1 MFRDAWFTM
10 DAIQM
15 QGTTIKTARITQILL
30 LAGCL
35 LTHLALPARA
45 QTTIFNGVEV
55 PGVVIAHS
63 PASSGLY
70 LGSPSIAIL
79 PNGDYVASHD
89 IFGPNSNSGTAPNTK
104 VYRSSDRGQTWTYL
118 TTIANQ
124 FYGSLFTHN
133 DALYMFGC
141 NRVNGDLTIRRSTNG
156 GSTWT
161 TPSNTS
167 NGLLQYS
174 SSALGYHTS
183 TLPVVIADG
192 RLWRTFETRDR
203 TTGNSNDMS
212 AALASIPVGADL
224 LKASNWT
231 FTNQIMRQT
240 NWLPNNGFVG
250 WREGNA
256 VVDRSGNVVNILR
269 VDRPTGASEKAAIV
283 RTTSTD
289 TITFDSGGDI
299 INFNGGA
306 KKFVIRYHEATD
318 SYWAVSNVVTAE
330 NYVATRTPGTIRNMV
345 ALMRSDDLEHW
356 TIQRTLLSDLS
367 DVAHIG
373 FQYVDWQF
381 DGDDIVAVSR
391 TAYPDGLG
399 GADSAHNANFFTFH
413 RFQSF
418 VFAGDANFDD
428 QVNLADLQI
437 LGDHWG
443 DSGIHWSAGDFNND
457 GQVNLADLQ
466 ILGDHWG
473 DGGSTDI
480 SFDQALAQLG
490 LSIPEPTTATVFSL
504 GSLAVLRRHKPQP
517 LQSQTTPYVRIAPR
531 RSLRLAHNSSTPPH
545 FHGDNP

>member
-1 MFRDAWFTM
+1 M
-10 DAIQM
+10 IQRS
-15 QGTTIKTARITQILL
+15 TTRRSCIVLLMLLSAVVVSTA
-30 LAGCL
+30 
-35 LTHLALPARA
+35 ARA
-45 QTTIFNGVEV
+45 QTTLFNGVEV

-70 LGSPSIAIL
+70 LGSPSIAIM

-89 IFGPNSNSGTAPNTK
+89 IFGPNSNSSTAPNSK
-104 VYRSSDRGQTWTYL
+104 VYRSTDQGQTWTFL

-124 FYGSLFTHN
+124 FYGSLFVHQ
-133 DALYMFGC
+133 DVLYLFGT
-141 NRVNGDLTIRRSTNG
+141 NRVNGDLTIRRSTNAG
-156 GSTWT
+156 ATWT
-161 TPSNTS
+161 TPTS
-167 NGLLQYS
+167 STTGLLQSS

-183 TLPVVIADG
+183 TLPVVVTDG

-212 AALASIPVGADL
+212 AALASIHYTANL
-224 LKASNWT
+224 LNAANWS
-231 FTNQIMRQT
+231 FTNQIMRQE

-283 RTTSTD
+283 HTTST
-289 TITFDSGGDI
+289 TSITFNPAADI
-299 INFNGGA
+299 IDFNGGA

-318 SYWAVSNVVTAE
+318 SYWALSNVVTPE
-330 NYVATRTPGTIRNMV
+330 NYVPTRIPGTIRNMI
-345 ALMRSDDLEHW
+345 ALVRSDDLVHW
-356 TIQRTLLSDLS
+356 QITRVLLKDLS
-367 DVAHIG
+367 DVADIG

-381 DGDDIVAVSR
+381 DGNDIVAVSR
-391 TAYPDGLG
+391 TGYPDGLG

-418 VFAGDANFDD
+418 VHGGDANFDD

-443 DSGIHWSAGDFNND
+443 DSGVHWSAGDFNND
-457 GQVNLADLQ
+457 GLVNLADLQ

-473 DGGSTDI
+473 QNGAPDL
-480 SFDQALAQLG
+480 SFAQALEQVG
-490 LSIPEPTTATVFSL
+490 LTIPEPAAAIVLSL
-504 GSLAVLRRHKPQP
+504 GGLVLPRRAPQP
-517 LQSQTTPYVRIAPR
+517 MHTPDTPYVRIAPQ
-531 RSLRLAHNSSTPPH
+531 RSLRFTSPWPPSTLSRR
-545 FHGDNP
+545 